1 MPTNKKIETV
11 VKLEEAL
18 KNSKGIYLT
27 NYTGLN
33 VAQMTE
39 LRNQFRR
46 SKIDYR
52 VTKNTLT
59 KIAAKNVDLVG
70 IEDLLN
76 GQIGIAYSYD
86 DPSAPA
92 RVIKEFAKD
101 NQDLDVVGIVFEG
114 QRFEGVEFKAI
125 ANLPSREDLYSKI
138 LSALS
143 QPMTNLAS
151 TLNGSMAKLAFTL
164 ESLKQTKS

>member
-39 LRNQFRR
+39 LRNQFR
-46 SKIDYR
+46 KNEIDYR

-59 KIAAKNVDLVG
+59 KIAAKNVDLVD

-76 GQIGIAYSYD
+76 GQIGIAYSYV

-114 QRFEGVEFKAI
+114 QRFEGEEFKAI

-151 TLNGSMAKLAFTL
+151 TLNGSMTKLAFTL